1 MKIIIISFLISF
13 SALAQD
19 KYVLPED
26 IIIARDKLIA
36 SKKKLDRDILVRYY
50 QLCQQKRINDA
61 EHIEMLAYREI
72 TGDDCLS
79 LIFRTDI

>member
-36 SKKKLDRDILVRYY
+36 SKKKLDRDIFSSL
-50 QLCQQKRINDA
+50 
-61 EHIEMLAYREI
+61 
-72 TGDDCLS
+72 LS
-79 LIFRTDI
+79 TLPAKEN